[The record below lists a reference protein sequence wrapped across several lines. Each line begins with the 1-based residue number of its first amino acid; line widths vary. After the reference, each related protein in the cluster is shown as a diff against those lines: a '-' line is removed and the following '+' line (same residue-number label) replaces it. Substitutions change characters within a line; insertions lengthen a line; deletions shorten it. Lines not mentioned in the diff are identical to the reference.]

1 MEKIELINLT
11 LDEIRRAAQM
21 IEGVRVQALWSNHI
35 SPDIVKDKIATDC
48 EEQLERTR
56 LVLREVL
63 EDIEEFQ
70 NGQDM
75 LLGVDCALAK
85 VSLDLI
91 YERKNEDDFGDE

>member
-48 EEQLERTR
+48 TEQLERTR
-56 LVLREVL
+56 LALREAL
-63 EDIEEFQ
+63 EDISEFM
-70 NGQDM
+70 NNKDM
-75 LLGVDCALAK
+75 LSSVDCALSK
-85 VSLDLI
+85 VPFDLI